1 MDRAHHGMG
10 FLIARRCAWR
20 GVAWRGVAWR
30 GVAWRGV
37 AWRVCVVV
45 VLGGGDRPA
54 LPVQLKCGAS
64 GAHAGVHAVER
75 TLPHDCT
82 EELVLRPDDRL
93 ALDVG
98 AWLCDAVGIAEHIQ
112 VGRFGRLSVPAH
124 RVRAWTDWCSK
135 LSCSAAYGSLGLP
148 RSAAAAAAAGHVV

>member
-1 MDRAHHGMG
+1 M
-10 FLIARRCAWR
+10 AWR
-20 GVAWRGVAWR
+20 GVI
-30 GVAWRGV
+30 
-37 AWRVCVVV
+37 VCVVV

-54 LPVQLKCGAS
+54 SPVQLKCGAS

-98 AWLCDAVGIAEHIQ
+98 AWLCDAVGIAEHLQ
-112 VGRFGRLSVPAH
+112 VGSGPVGCASRRIACAH
-124 RVRAWTDWCSK
+124 GPIGAQAFV
-135 LSCSAAYGSLGLP
+135 
-148 RSAAAAAAAGHVV
+148 

>member
-1 MDRAHHGMG
+1 
-10 FLIARRCAWR
+10 
-20 GVAWRGVAWR
+20 
-30 GVAWRGV
+30 
-37 AWRVCVVV
+37 
-45 VLGGGDRPA
+45 
-54 LPVQLKCGAS
+54 VQLKCGAS

-112 VGRFGRLSVPAH
+112 VRSG
-124 RVRAWTDWCSK
+124 
-135 LSCSAAYGSLGLP
+135 
-148 RSAAAAAAAGHVV
+148 RSAVRPGASRARMDRLVLKLLVAQRTAVSDCRGRPPPPPPAMLCDAWHVSCHVTSMLHGAMVCCHGLGARRVADE

>member
-1 MDRAHHGMG
+1 M
-10 FLIARRCAWR
+10 AWR
-20 GVAWRGVAWR
+20 GVI
-30 GVAWRGV
+30 
-37 AWRVCVVV
+37 VCVVV

-54 LPVQLKCGAS
+54 SPVQLKCGAS

-124 RVRAWTDWCSK
+124 RVRAWTDWCS
-135 LSCSAAYGSLGLP
+135 SFRVAQRRTVSDCPRSAAAA
-148 RSAAAAAAAGHVV
+148 AAAAAAAGHVV